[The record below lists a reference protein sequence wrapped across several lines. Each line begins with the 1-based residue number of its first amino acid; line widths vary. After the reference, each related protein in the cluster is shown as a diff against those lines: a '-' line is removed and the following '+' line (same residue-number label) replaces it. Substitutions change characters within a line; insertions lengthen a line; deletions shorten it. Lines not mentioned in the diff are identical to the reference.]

1 MHNAIIIDKHN
12 FQVKTRQFE
21 PCNQKIRVRKL
32 ERRSATSYVTLENF
46 SERFLE
52 LNNPF
57 LSSWIIKLGHI
68 LSFWVRKES
77 NSPVLPS
84 HILKTANLRPSSI
97 ALRAS
102 NTSLS
107 LFKQTVIPLKAN
119 LFRAM
124 LDKGHWSNT
133 KQAQRNQTTGALM
146 PKNAWNVI

>member
-52 LNNPF
+52 LNPF

>member
-1 MHNAIIIDKHN
+1 MKLLLTNIIA
-12 FQVKTRQFE
+12 
-21 PCNQKIRVRKL
+21 PCNQKIRVRKQ
-32 ERRSATSYVTLENF
+32 ERRSATSYVTLDNF
-46 SERFLE
+46 SVRFLK

-84 HILKTANLRPSSI
+84 HILKTANLRLSSV
-97 ALRAS
+97 ALKAS
-102 NTSLS
+102 NMSLS

-124 LDKGHWSNT
+124 LEKGHWSNT

-146 PKNAWNVI
+146 PKNVIGKFNIK